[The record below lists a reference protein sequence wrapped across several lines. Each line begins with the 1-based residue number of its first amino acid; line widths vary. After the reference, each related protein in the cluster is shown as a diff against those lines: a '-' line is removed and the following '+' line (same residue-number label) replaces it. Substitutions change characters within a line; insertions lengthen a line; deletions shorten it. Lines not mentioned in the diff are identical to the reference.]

1 MNFLKP
7 VKFIEAESTRVVAR
21 TWGWGGVRRGE
32 LVFSRYRVS
41 IVEDEKVLKRD
52 IGDGCMIMCTYLT
65 PQTWTLKHGYNGDF
79 GMDI

>member
-1 MNFLKP
+1 M
-7 VKFIEAESTRVVAR
+7 
-21 TWGWGGVRRGE
+21 
-32 LVFSRYRVS
+32 FSRYRVS
-41 IVEDEKVLKRD
+41 IVEDEKGLKRD